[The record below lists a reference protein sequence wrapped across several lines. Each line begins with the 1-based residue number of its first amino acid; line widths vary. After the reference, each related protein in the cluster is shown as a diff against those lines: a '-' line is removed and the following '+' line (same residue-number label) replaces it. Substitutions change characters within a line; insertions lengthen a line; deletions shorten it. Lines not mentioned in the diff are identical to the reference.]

1 MNIAT
6 TGNTIYA
13 AIRGNAVS
21 CAAIRTEFASL
32 ALSIAT
38 DANASARIT
47 SATINGQSFSS
58 SGGITQGE
66 RLKLLRWIVACID
79 NGAAISSTQIP
90 TF

>member
-13 AIRGNAVS
+13 AIKDNAVS

-32 ALSIAT
+32 ALALAT
-38 DANASARIT
+38 DPNAAATIT

-58 SGGITQGE
+58 KDAMSQGD
-66 RLKLLRWIVACID
+66 RLKLLSWIVKCID
-79 NGAAISSTQIP
+79 HGGAISPVQQVI
-90 TF
+90 F